1 MQVSRGVIIAG
12 VSRHSC
18 SPRLPPRRYGHRRP
32 VGWCD
37 YLVCDPIACPQETS
51 AVERWRKVRAR
62 RQHAADAAGSLPES
76 SLDLDAD
83 IDPEDGSEEWI

>member
-1 MQVSRGVIIAG
+1 M
-12 VSRHSC
+12 
-18 SPRLPPRRYGHRRP
+18 
-32 VGWCD
+32 
-37 YLVCDPIACPQETS
+37 VCDPIACPQETS

>member
-1 MQVSRGVIIAG
+1 MAS
-12 VSRHSC
+12 
-18 SPRLPPRRYGHRRP
+18 SPCPSSPARLLTTSLLLSWPT
-32 VGWCD
+32 GWCD

-51 AVERWRKVRAR
+51 AVEQWRKVRAR